1 MYANII
7 AFKLLE
13 YLSINF
19 YTNKNL
25 LHSIRLHVIYEKS
38 IQTKA
43 KS

>member
-19 YTNKNL
+19 YNNKTCFIL
-25 LHSIRLHVIYEKS
+25 LGLDISNEVVTR
-38 IQTKA
+38 
-43 KS
+43 